1 MKSYILSLFLV
12 FSSYLWS
19 QKEYSLTFL
28 NEDYKIIKKNIPSK
42 FKDSLQ
48 LNSYIKEL
56 QNSAIKKG
64 YLLAS
69 FDTLKYKKQ
78 AVDAYFNIGHKFG
91 KANLHFSKDDLK
103 LLSKTLLLN
112 EKILTNLEFS
122 PLEISSLLKRIQKSL
137 ESNGYPFVKIQL
149 INAVIDEN
157 QLSAD
162 VKIDLNNYYEW
173 TKIHLKGDSSISEVF
188 ITNLIG
194 IKPNSPFSQVDFANI
209 SKRIKQINF
218 LNEIKPAE
226 ILFTKSGVELFLY
239 LKSNP
244 ISSVNGVI
252 GFQPNTVTNKVN
264 LTGDIS
270 LKLVN
275 VLKRG
280 ELFDLNWK
288 SIQDQT
294 QSLHTKLNYP
304 FIFKTNFGLD
314 GQFNLYKLDSSFL
327 ELKSSLGVQY
337 FMKGGNYIKVFFQN
351 ISSNVLTQNTST
363 ASMSNVQTN
372 NYGLAIYRKQMDY
385 IPNPSK
391 GFAINSSIAIGT
403 RKSVINDSATTISS
417 TTYRGEF
424 SLEWLYPILKRHILY
439 VSNNSMVYYAPTIFQ
454 NELER
459 FGGQTTQRGFNEQE
473 LFSSTKSTISLEYR
487 YLLDK
492 NSRAFLFFDQTWY
505 ENNAI
510 QYYQDTPFGFGA
522 GFSFGT
528 NIGIFSL
535 SYALGK
541 QFSNPILIRDG
552 KIHFGYVSYF

>member
-1 MKSYILSLFLV
+1 MK
-12 FSSYLWS
+12 
-19 QKEYSLTFL
+19 E
-28 NEDYKIIKKNIPSK
+28 
-42 FKDSLQ
+42 
-48 LNSYIKEL
+48 
-56 QNSAIKKG
+56 
-64 YLLAS
+64 
-69 FDTLKYKKQ
+69 
-78 AVDAYFNIGHKFG
+78 
-91 KANLHFSKDDLK
+91 
-103 LLSKTLLLN
+103 
-112 EKILTNLEFS
+112 
-122 PLEISSLLKRIQKSL
+122 RI
-137 ESNGYPFVKIQL
+137 
-149 INAVIDEN
+149 
-157 QLSAD
+157 
-162 VKIDLNNYYEW
+162 LNNW
-173 TKIHLKGDSSISEVF
+173 KTSAVGAA
-188 ITNLIG
+188 LIVG
-194 IKPNSPFSQVDFANI
+194 A
-209 SKRIKQINF
+209 
-218 LNEIKPAE
+218 L
-226 ILFTKSGVELFLY
+226 IL
-239 LKSNP
+239 
-244 ISSVNGVI
+244 
-252 GFQPNTVTNKVN
+252 
-264 LTGDIS
+264 
-270 LKLVN
+270 
-275 VLKRG
+275 
-280 ELFDLNWK
+280 DLNWK

-337 FMKGGNYIKVFFQN
+337 FMKGGNYIKVFYQN

-363 ASMSNVQTN
+363 ASMSNVHTN
-372 NYGLAIYRKQMDY
+372 NYGLGIYRKQMDY

-403 RKSVINDSATTISS
+403 RKSIINDSASTVSS

-424 SLEWLYPILKRHILY
+424 SIEWLYPISKRQVFYI
-439 VSNNSMVYYAPTIFQ
+439 SNNSAFYYAPSIFQ

-492 NSRAFLFFDQTWY
+492 NSRAFVFFDQTWY
-505 ENNAI
+505 ENNTV
-510 QYYQDTPFGFGA
+510 QYYRDTPFGFGT